1 MEKYDLCII
10 GGGPS
15 GYAAAM
21 RAVDFNKS
29 VLLVERDRI
38 GGAGIYDGA
47 LSSKTF
53 WEISKEFSS
62 FSKKM
67 RHYGLPEPE
76 VDFHNVLQE
85 VNDAVYERSNQLE
98 EHLRLVILLRP
109 EAFRYIKGSAHLIS
123 SSEIE
128 LETDSGTEK
137 VNAENI
143 IIYHKLHSESY
154 IDKTKPPTKRSR

>member
-1 MEKYDLCII
+1 MEKYDLCVI

-21 RAVDFNKS
+21 RAVDFDKS

-53 WEISKEFSS
+53 WEISKEFAS

-67 RHYGLPEPE
+67 SHYGLEEP
-76 VDFHNVLQE
+76 VVHFHNVLNE
-85 VNDAVYERSNQLE
+85 VNDAVSERSNQLE
-98 EHLRLVILLRP
+98 
-109 EAFRYIKGSAHLIS
+109 
-123 SSEIE
+123 
-128 LETDSGTEK
+128 
-137 VNAENI
+137 
-143 IIYHKLHSESY
+143 
-154 IDKTKPPTKRSR
+154 

>member
-1 MEKYDLCII
+1 MENYELCVI

-53 WEISKEFSS
+53 WEISKEYSS
-62 FSKKM
+62 FCKKM
-67 RHYGLPEPE
+67 QH
-76 VDFHNVLQE
+76 
-85 VNDAVYERSNQLE
+85 
-98 EHLRLVILLRP
+98 
-109 EAFRYIKGSAHLIS
+109 
-123 SSEIE
+123 
-128 LETDSGTEK
+128 
-137 VNAENI
+137 
-143 IIYHKLHSESY
+143 
-154 IDKTKPPTKRSR
+154 